1 VLINNRSYSDA
12 EIFPSAY
19 RALGYGKV
27 VGQPTGGL
35 VIGTSE
41 TALID
46 GSVFRLPRTG
56 VFTNKGVNM
65 EREGVMPDVVVDASP
80 EDLVKGNDPQLK
92 KAVDV
97 VTAEVA
103 EWKRA
108 KTTGIAAR
116 PAPPASSP
124 PTAPATGMP
133 PPGVP
138 K

>member
-1 VLINNRSYSDA
+1 MLINNRSYSDA
-12 EIFPSAY
+12 EIFPNAF
-19 RALGYGKV
+19 RTLGLGKL

-56 VFTNKGVNM
+56 VFTAKGVNM
-65 EREGVMPDVVVDASP
+65 EKEGVMPDV
-80 EDLVKGNDPQLK
+80 LVEAQPDELAKGNDPQLK

-97 VTAEVA
+97 LTVEVA

-108 KTTGIAAR
+108 KETGVASKPSPPA
-116 PAPPASSP
+116 APPAP
-124 PTAPATGMP
+124 APATGMP
-133 PPGVP
+133 PGVP